1 MPSLKDLAKECG
13 VSVATVSK
21 ALNDQPD
28 IAQATRERIHAAA
41 RRMGYLPNAAARA
54 LKTNRTYN
62 LGVLFVDEKQSGL
75 THEYFSAVLDSFK
88 VEAEKRGYDITF
100 INHNISGRS
109 MSYLEHCHYRGVDG
123 VVIACVNFYDPQ
135 VVELVNG
142 DVPVVTIDHVFN
154 NRMAILSDN
163 VVGTKALV
171 QQAWACGHRR
181 IAFIHGEKT
190 AVTENR
196 LAGFYQAC
204 EELGLK
210 VPEQYVR
217 CGVYHDVDRCAE
229 ETRALLALP
238 QRPTCII
245 FPDDFSALGGYNAL
259 AEAGLSIPEDISV
272 MGYDGIY
279 LSRVVKPSLVTYQQN
294 TKALG
299 RLAADKLIELIERCA
314 QEDRYDFVN
323 DILVRYRNL
332 KRIYAYKMDS
342 YWSNIASVESYYKTN
357 MDFLKPEV
365 RDYFFRQYPEIY
377 TKVGD
382 MPPAKYNPGASVK
395 NSLVASGSII
405 NGVVENSVLFRQAY
419 IGNNCVIKNSII
431 LNDVYIGDNTVI
443 ENCIVES
450 RDTIRANTTYIGTP
464 DNVKIVIEKNE
475 RYTI

>member
-1 MPSLKDLAKECG
+1 MSSKCNENESECTIWTCKKRADCRKRYNRTKTFDFVLDFWYKVRYIELAKTIKELAENIPTDPVSEGGYTMPSLKDLAKECG

-28 IAQATRERIHAAA
+28 IAAATRERIRAAA

-100 INHNISGRS
+100 INHNISGKS

-163 VVGTKALV
+163 VVGLKALV
-171 QQAWACGHRR
+171 RQAWACGHRR

-196 LAGFYQAC
+196 LAGFYQVC

-210 VPEQYVR
+210 VPEEYVR
-217 CGVYHDVDRCAE
+217 SGVYHDVDRCAE
-229 ETRALLALP
+229 ETKALLALP

-259 AEAGLSIPEDISV
+259 NEAGLSIPDDISV

-279 LSRVVKPSLVTYQQN
+279 LSRVVKPALVTYQQN
-294 TKALG
+294 TAALG
-299 RLAADKLIELIERCA
+299 RTAADKLIELIEHPRVTLPE
-314 QEDRYDFVN
+314 QIRVSGKLLDGGSVR
-323 DILVRYRNL
+323 IL
-332 KRIYAYKMDS
+332 
-342 YWSNIASVESYYKTN
+342 
-357 MDFLKPEV
+357 
-365 RDYFFRQYPEIY
+365 
-377 TKVGD
+377 
-382 MPPAKYNPGASVK
+382 
-395 NSLVASGSII
+395 
-405 NGVVENSVLFRQAY
+405 
-419 IGNNCVIKNSII
+419 
-431 LNDVYIGDNTVI
+431 
-443 ENCIVES
+443 
-450 RDTIRANTTYIGTP
+450 
-464 DNVKIVIEKNE
+464 
-475 RYTI
+475 